1 MPERP
6 IVNIDEV
13 EWTADAEQGMW
24 GGDYKPLTPLL
35 AKKRGALGMNV
46 SRIRKGHTICPFHF
60 HMREDEIFDVLSGR
74 GVLRYG
80 DELYD
85 LRPGDCISLPA
96 GTKVAHQIANPYDE
110 DFVYLGTGRND
121 PDEVCVYPDSGK
133 VMVRGIGTVGVL
145 TKTEYM
151 HGESIE
157 RPKIFDLI
165 DERPRG

>member
-24 GGDYKPLTPLL
+24 GGDSKALSPFLNAKPGGL
-35 AKKRGALGMNV
+35 RMNV
-46 SRIRKGHTICPFHF
+46 SRVRKGHTYCPFHY
-60 HMREDEIFDVLSGR
+60 HMREDEIFYVLSGR

-80 DELYD
+80 DELYE
-85 LRPGDCISLPA
+85 LRAGDCVSLPA
-96 GTKVAHQIANPYDE
+96 GTKIAHQLANPYDE
-110 DFVYLGTGRND
+110 DFVYLGVGLHD

-133 VMVRGIGTVGVL
+133 VMVAGIGTVGVL

-165 DERPRG
+165 DGRR